1 MIQLEDSNKIIKKFE
16 KVIKT
21 PLKGAGKTLYTGIDL
36 GTAYIVLAVLDENK
50 NPVCGAYQAA
60 DVVKDGMVVDYMGA
74 VRIVKKLKAD
84 LEEKIGQ
91 ELYLAGVAIPPG
103 TENIDG
109 GVVKNVA
116 EAAGFEVVK
125 VLDEPTAANMI
136 LKIQDGAVVDIG
148 GGTTGIS
155 VIKKGKVVKVMDEAS
170 GGRHFSLVI
179 AGAQK
184 ISIEEA
190 EKMKQDFRLHK
201 EIFPLVQPVIKKII
215 SIIQK
220 ALEGYDVD
228 ELVLVGGTAL
238 LTGIETFVEKETG
251 LKTSKPSNPMFV
263 TPLGIAAALIEGEKE

>member
-1 MIQLEDSNKIIKKFE
+1 MIRLEESNRLIEKFE
-16 KVIKT
+16 EVLKN
-21 PLKGAGKTLYTGIDL
+21 PLEAKGKTLYTGIDL
-36 GTAYIVLAVLDENK
+36 GTAYIVLAVLDEK
-50 NPVCGAYQAA
+50 GEPVCGAYQPA

-74 VRIVKKLKAD
+74 VKIVRKLKAD
-84 LEEKIGQ
+84 LEEKIDQ

-125 VLDEPTAANMI
+125 VLDEPTAANKV
-136 LKIQDGAVVDIG
+136 LKVQDGAVVDIG

-155 VIKKGKVVKVMDEAS
+155 VIKNGEVVKVMDEAS

-179 AGAQK
+179 AGAHK
-184 ISIEEA
+184 IPIEEA
-190 EKMKQDFRLHK
+190 EKMKQDFKLHR
-201 EIFPLVQPVIKKII
+201 EIFPLVQPVVKKII
-215 SIIQK
+215 SIIEK
-220 ALEGYDVD
+220 AVEGYDVD

-238 LTGIETFVEKETG
+238 LTGIEGFVEKETG

-263 TPLGIAAALIEGEKE
+263 TPLGIAEALIEGEK

>member
-190 EKMKQDFRLHK
+190 EKMKQDFSLHK

-263 TPLGIAAALIEGEKE
+263 TPLGIAAALIEGEE